1 MEARPAQFGVD
12 GVRSYWTDELGRV
25 HWTRENRAATAAD
38 PVIEQC
44 DLGRPCE
51 G

>member
-1 MEARPAQFGVD
+1 MQFGVD
-12 GVRSYWTDELGRV
+12 GVRSYWTDELRRIHG
-25 HWTRENRAATAAD
+25 TRENRAATAAD
-38 PVIEQC
+38 PVIEEC